1 MPEGT
6 SFAHGGVNTLRD
18 KTITAIS
25 TPWGEGGIGIVRIS
39 GPEAISIADRVIAL
53 TRGRKFSAIQ
63 PRTVVHGMAAEMD
76 GTNIDE
82 IIAFSFR
89 APKSYTR
96 EDLVEIQ
103 AHGGP
108 VVLRRVLQAVLAAG
122 AVLAEPGEFTQRAVL
137 NGRLNLLQAEA
148 VLDLIRAKTN
158 AAAAAALRRLA
169 EGGGEQLLAV
179 EARLLGLSAEIEA
192 WLDFPEDISEPEIDS
207 LAQKARQIM
216 GGLDLLL
223 VEARRGRLLTEGAM
237 VAIVGRPNVGKSSL
251 LNALLGEERAIVTDL
266 PGTTRDA
273 VAEEISL
280 DGLPIRFVD
289 TAGLGQTE
297 DRLETLG
304 MVRSRREIA
313 RADLILLVF
322 DASEPLTDADREIA
336 TELSKKGQGIAVLN
350 KADLPGQ
357 LVEAPEPVSSWP
369 TVAVSALTKHG
380 LPALTGAIL
389 NALGGQPAEAVPVLS
404 HLRQIEAAAQARAA
418 LAAFAAGLGEG
429 VALDVLAEELRAS
442 LASLARITGR
452 EVGPDLLR
460 EIFSRFC
467 LGK

>member
-1 MPEGT
+1 
-6 SFAHGGVNTLRD
+6 
-18 KTITAIS
+18 
-25 TPWGEGGIGIVRIS
+25 
-39 GPEAISIADRVIAL
+39 
-53 TRGRKFSAIQ
+53 
-63 PRTVVHGMAAEMD
+63 
-76 GTNIDE
+76 
-82 IIAFSFR
+82 
-89 APKSYTR
+89 
-96 EDLVEIQ
+96 
-103 AHGGP
+103 
-108 VVLRRVLQAVLAAG
+108 
-122 AVLAEPGEFTQRAVL
+122 
-137 NGRLNLLQAEA
+137 
-148 VLDLIRAKTN
+148 
-158 AAAAAALRRLA
+158 
-169 EGGGEQLLAV
+169 LAV

-322 DASEPLTDADREIA
+322 DASEPLTDSDREIA